1 MKCQSSSWI
10 LSWHDYFRSQ
20 KRRRVRVSRKTLFE
34 MIGGVQTF
42 LRVQCKRN
50 ITLIDK
56 TGFRFRSLNS
66 AFNFQ

>member
-1 MKCQSSSWI
+1 MSEEQLDFVLAWLFPKS
-10 LSWHDYFRSQ
+10 
-20 KRRRVRVSRKTLFE
+20 KEKTGKSIQEDFEE
-34 MIGGVQTF
+34 MIGGVQAF